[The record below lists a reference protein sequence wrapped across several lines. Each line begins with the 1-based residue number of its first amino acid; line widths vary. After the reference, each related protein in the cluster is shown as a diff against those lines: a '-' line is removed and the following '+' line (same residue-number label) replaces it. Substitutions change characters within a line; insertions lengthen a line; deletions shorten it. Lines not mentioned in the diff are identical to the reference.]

1 MDFPTPWDTIQEV
14 TPFRSTPM
22 TDSTDDPHESPVGQA
37 SPQGPLTPQK
47 GSRLKRLKAKVRHA
61 AFTAAPIWI
70 SQGSITRRHEKK
82 DISVVERDLFIPSL
96 PPGLEGLK
104 ITHLSDLH
112 IGKLTTPK
120 QLATI
125 VQKANSLQS
134 NLIAVT
140 GDFLDLS
147 CKYLGDIVAQMHQ
160 LKAPL
165 GVHMVAGNH
174 DYLDNAAQ
182 FIDTFRTAK
191 LGLLLNQS
199 VQVKHNGVKFIVA
212 GIDYNDAPSLTAA
225 MVHRTL
231 KSADKH
237 HPGAQLKLLLAH
249 HPDAFDA
256 AVRHGVALTLA
267 GHTHGGQFVL
277 SNSHG
282 KKGSL
287 GLGAMTFQYPR
298 GLYRRGNNYLYV
310 NSGVGSWFPMRIN
323 CPAEIAIL
331 TLRSAPASSESQI
344 LPGEASV

>member
-1 MDFPTPWDTIQEV
+1 
-14 TPFRSTPM
+14 M
-22 TDSTDDPHESPVGQA
+22 TDATDDPPESAIGQT
-37 SPQGPLTPQK
+37 SPQGPISPQK
-47 GSRLKRLKAKVRHA
+47 GSRLKRIKAKVRHA
-61 AFTAAPIWI
+61 AFTAAPIWL
-70 SQGSITRRHEKK
+70 SQGGITRRHERK
-82 DISVVERDLFIPSL
+82 DISVIHRDLFIPSL
-96 PPGLEGLK
+96 PAGLEGLK

-120 QLATI
+120 QLTGI
-125 VQKANSLQS
+125 VEKANALESD
-134 NLIAVT
+134 LIAVT

-147 CKYLGDIVAQMHQ
+147 CKYLGEIVTQMHRLQ
-160 LKAPL
+160 APL

-174 DYLDNAAQ
+174 DYLDNATQ
-182 FIDTFRTAK
+182 FIDTFRSAK

-199 VQVKHNGVKFIVA
+199 VQVKRNGTAFIVA
-212 GIDYNDAPSLTAA
+212 GIDYHDAPARTAA

-231 KSADKH
+231 KGAEKH
-237 HPGAQLKLLLAH
+237 HPAAQLKLLLAH
-249 HPDAFDA
+249 HPDAFDSA
-256 AVRHGVALTLA
+256 IRHGVALTLA

-331 TLRSAPASSESQI
+331 TLRSAPTPDIQS